1 MHPSSPVDRRA
12 LVRRHTVEQTTLDP
26 RSPVTVGN
34 GEFAVTVDLTGLQ
47 SLPAEYPVHKR
58 GHEPDREVPGTLLGT
73 QSQWAWHS
81 IAGERE
87 YSLEETT
94 RRYEV
99 DGRLVPYVEES
110 RRGTPGY
117 DANRWFRAN
126 PHRLDLG
133 RIGFVA
139 TPVHGADGDE
149 GDDDG
154 DGLVALRPT
163 DLTDTRQVLDLWT
176 GTVDSSF
183 SHRGAPVQVRTAVHP
198 TRDRVGVTVRSALAA
213 GLAIAVD
220 FPYGSSDWHNAADWD
235 SPDAHSTTVTAAPG
249 GWLVERRLD
258 DSAYRVHVAATGAE
272 LSHVEPHRVVLRP
285 TSDVVDAVLEFTTDG
300 RGDMVLLPG
309 RAGHEDTAP
318 EAGDAQEVL
327 RASGEHWQ
335 RFWESGAAVQLAGS
349 ADPRASELE
358 RRVVLSQYVTAVNCA
373 GSLPPQETGL
383 VCNSWRGKFHLEMH
397 WWHAAHF
404 PMWGRPEL
412 LRPSLGW
419 YRHALPLA
427 RATAQDQGYA
437 GARWPKQ
444 LGSVLRETPS
454 SIGVHLVWQQPH
466 VVYMSELV
474 HRVTGDDAFLREQAE
489 VVFASAEFMAAFAQE
504 GPDGFTLGP
513 PLVPAQESY
522 AGVRDRMS
530 NPPFEL
536 AYWRWALRTANA
548 WRERLGL
555 PVQERWAEVAEG
567 MVAPHVRD
575 GVYTGVDVE
584 PYTIRA
590 DHPSVLGALGIVPD
604 VGLVDPAVMRA
615 TYQDVLR
622 DWDWGSTWGWD
633 YPMMA
638 MTATRLGEPGWAV
651 DALMDTTG
659 KNVVLPNGHNHQT
672 ESLPLYLPGNGGL
685 LSAVALMAR
694 THLDGGAGFP
704 SDWDV
709 QLEGFP
715 ATV

>member
-1 MHPSSPVDRRA
+1 MYSHPIDRRA
-12 LVRRHTVEQTTLDP
+12 LVRRHDVEQTTLDP

-34 GEFAVTVDLTGLQ
+34 GEFALTVDLTGLQ
-47 SLPAEYPVHKR
+47 SMPDEYPVHKR
-58 GHEPDREVPGTLLGT
+58 GHEPDRETPGTLLGT

-81 IAGERE
+81 IAGDRE
-87 YSLEETT
+87 YALEETT

-110 RRGTPGY
+110 RPGTPGY

-133 RIGFVA
+133 RVGFVA
-139 TPVHGADGDE
+139 VPADDTA
-149 GDDDG
+149 G
-154 DGLVALRPT
+154 DGLVALRPG
-163 DLTDTRQVLDLWT
+163 DLSDTRQVLDLWS

-183 SHRGAPVQVRTAVHP
+183 THRGAPVRVRTAVHP
-198 TRDRVGVTVRSALAA
+198 TRDRVGVTVRSALTA
-213 GLAIAVD
+213 GLAVAVD

-235 SPDAHSTTVTAAPG
+235 SPDAHSTSVTPVAG

-258 DSAYRVHVAATGAE
+258 GSTYRVHIGATGAE

-285 TSDVVDAVLEFTTDG
+285 TADVVDAVVEFTTDG
-300 RGDMVLLPG
+300 RGDMVLLPA
-309 RAGHEDTAP
+309 RAGHESTATQ
-318 EAGDAQEVL
+318 AGDAQEVF
-327 RASGEHWQ
+327 RASSEHWQ
-335 RFWESGAAVQLAGS
+335 RFWESGAAVRLEGS
-349 ADPRASELE
+349 ADPRARELE

-427 RATAQDQGYA
+427 RATAQAQGYA

-466 VVYMSELV
+466 VIYLSELV

-489 VVFASAEFMAAFAQE
+489 IVFESAEFMADYARE
-504 GPDGFTLGP
+504 GADGFTLGP
-513 PLVPAQESY
+513 PIVPAQERY
-522 AGVRDRMS
+522 AGDRDRMS

-555 PVQERWAEVAEG
+555 PVQERWSDVAERI
-567 MVAPHVRD
+567 VAPHVRD

-584 PYTIRA
+584 PYTIRS
-590 DHPSVLGALGIVPD
+590 DHPSMLGALGIVPD
-604 VGLVDPAVMRA
+604 VGLIDPDVMRA

-651 DALMDTTG
+651 DALMDGAG

-672 ESLPLYLPGNGGL
+672 GSLPLYLPGNGGL
-685 LSAVALMAR
+685 LAAVALMAR
-694 THLDGGAGFP
+694 RHADRGDGFP

>member
-1 MHPSSPVDRRA
+1 MHPSNPIDRRA
-12 LVRRHTVEQTTLDP
+12 LVRRHNVEQTTLDP

-34 GEFAVTVDLTGLQ
+34 GELGFTVDLTGLQ
-47 SLPAEYPVHKR
+47 SMPGEYPVHRR
-58 GHEPDREVPGTLLGT
+58 GHEPDRDTPGTLLGT

-81 IAGERE
+81 VAGERE
-87 YSLEETT
+87 YELEETT

-139 TPVHGADGDE
+139 IE
-149 GDDDG
+149 GDNNGDDG
-154 DGLVALRPT
+154 ERLAALRPA
-163 DLTDTRQVLDLWT
+163 DLTDTRQVLDLWS
-176 GTVDSSF
+176 GTVDSAF
-183 SHRGAPVQVRTAVHP
+183 SHRDVPVRVRTAVHP
-198 TRDRVGVTVRSALAA
+198 TRDRIGVTVRSALAA

-235 SPDAHSTTVTAAPG
+235 SPDAHSTSVTAVPG
-249 GWLVERRLD
+249 GWLVERQLD

-272 LSHVEPHRVVLRP
+272 LEHVAPHRVVLRP
-285 TSDVVDAVLEFTTDG
+285 TADDVDVVVELTTDG
-300 RGDMVLLPG
+300 QGDMVLLPS
-309 RAGHEDTAP
+309 RAGHADTAAT
-318 EAGDAQEVL
+318 AGDAQDVH
-327 RASGEHWQ
+327 RAAAAHWQ
-335 RFWESGAAVQLAGS
+335 GFWESGAALQLAGTD
-349 ADPRASELE
+349 DPRARELE
-358 RRVVLSQYVTAVNCA
+358 RRVVLSQYVTAVNSA

-427 RATAQDQGYA
+427 RDTARAQGYA

-466 VVYMSELV
+466 VVYLSELV

-489 VVFASAEFMAAFAQE
+489 VVFASAEFMADFAQE

-522 AGVRDRMS
+522 AGERARLS

-555 PVQERWAEVAEG
+555 PVQERWAEVAED
-567 MVAPHVRD
+567 MTTPHVRD

-584 PYTIRA
+584 PYTIRT
-590 DHPSVLGALGIVPD
+590 DHPSMLGALGIVPD
-604 VGLVDPAVMRA
+604 VGLIDADVMRA

-622 DWDWGSTWGWD
+622 DWDWTTTWGWD

-651 DALMDTTG
+651 DALMNPAG

-685 LSAVALMAR
+685 LAAVALMAR
-694 THLDGGAGFP
+694 AHMDEPGGGAGFP

>member
-1 MHPSSPVDRRA
+1 MHPSHPIDRRA
-12 LVRRHTVEQTTLDP
+12 LVRRHNVEQTTLDP

-34 GEFAVTVDLTGLQ
+34 GELGFTVDLTGLQ
-47 SLPAEYPVHKR
+47 SLPGEYPVLKR
-58 GHEPDREVPGTLLGT
+58 GHEPDRDAPGTLLGT

-87 YSLEETT
+87 YTLEETT

-133 RIGFVA
+133 RVGFVA
-139 TPVHGADGDE
+139 AHDS
-149 GDDDG
+149 DG
-154 DGLVALRPT
+154 DGGRLAALRPG
-163 DLTDTRQVLDLWT
+163 DLTDTRQRLDLWT
-176 GTVDSSF
+176 GTVDSAF
-183 SHRGAPVQVRTAVHP
+183 SHKGVPVQVRTAVHP
-198 TRDRVGVTVRSALAA
+198 DRDRVGVTVRSALAA
-213 GLAIAVD
+213 GLAVAVD

-235 SPDAHSTTVTAAPG
+235 SPDAHSTDVTAVAG

-258 DSAYRVHVAATGAE
+258 DSTYRVHVGASGAE

-285 TSDVVDAVLEFTTDG
+285 TADVVDVTVEFTTDG
-300 RGDMVLLPG
+300 RGDMVLLPT
-309 RAGHEDTAP
+309 RADHADTAAT
-318 EAGDAQEVL
+318 AGDAQEVF
-327 RASGEHWQ
+327 RAAAAHWH
-335 RFWESGAAVQLAGS
+335 RFWESGAALQLAGT
-349 ADPRASELE
+349 ADPRALELE

-383 VCNSWRGKFHLEMH
+383 VCSSWRGKFHLEMH

-404 PMWGRPEL
+404 PMWGRAEL

-427 RATAQDQGYA
+427 RDTAHAQGYA

-466 VVYMSELV
+466 VVYLSELV
-474 HRVTGDDAFLREQAE
+474 HRVTGDDEFLREQAE
-489 VVFASAEFMAAFAQE
+489 VVFASAEFMASFAQK

-522 AGVRDRMS
+522 AGERARLS

-536 AYWRWALRTANA
+536 AYWRWTLRTANA

-555 PVQERWAEVAEG
+555 PVEEHWAEVAEG
-567 MVAPHVRD
+567 MVAPHVRG

-584 PYTIRA
+584 PYTIRT
-590 DHPSVLGALGIVPD
+590 DHPSMLGALGIVPD
-604 VGLVDPAVMRA
+604 VGLIDAAVMRA

-622 DWDWGSTWGWD
+622 DWDWTTTWGWD

-651 DALMDTTG
+651 DALMDPAG

-685 LSAVALMAR
+685 LAAVALMAR
-694 THLDGGAGFP
+694 AHMDEPAGGAGFP

-709 QLEGFP
+709 QAEGFP

>member
-1 MHPSSPVDRRA
+1 MHPSHHIDRRA
-12 LVRRHTVEQTTLDP
+12 LVRRHNVVQSSLDP

-47 SLPAEYPVHKR
+47 SMPGEYPVHKR
-58 GHEPDREVPGTLLGT
+58 GHEPDRETPGTLLGT

-81 IAGERE
+81 IPGDRE
-87 YSLEETT
+87 YTLDETT
-94 RRYEV
+94 AWYEV
-99 DGRLVPYVEES
+99 GDRLVPYVEE
-110 RRGTPGY
+110 RRPGTPGY
-117 DANRWFRAN
+117 EATRWFRAN

-139 TPVHGADGDE
+139 THG
-149 GDDDG
+149 DDG
-154 DGLVALRPT
+154 DGLVALRPS
-163 DLTDTRQVLDLWT
+163 DLADTGQVLDLWT

-183 SHRGAPVQVRTAVHP
+183 SHRDVPVRVRTAVHP
-198 TRDRVGVTVRSALAA
+198 TRDRLGVTVRSARAA

-235 SPDAHSTTVTAAPG
+235 SSDAHTTSVTPVAD

-258 DSAYRVHVAATGAE
+258 DSAYRVHVVVTGAE
-272 LSHVEPHRVVLRP
+272 LAQVGAHRLVLRP
-285 TSDVVDAVLEFTTDG
+285 TADVLDVAVEFTTDG
-300 RGDMVLLPG
+300 RGDMVLLPT
-309 RAGHEDTAP
+309 RAGHESTAAR
-318 EAGDAQEVL
+318 AGDAQEVF
-327 RASGEHWQ
+327 RAASEHWR
-335 RFWESGAAVQLAGS
+335 RFWESGAALQLTGT
-349 ADPRASELE
+349 ADPRAHELE

-412 LRPSLGW
+412 LEPSLAW

-427 RATAQDQGYA
+427 QATARDQGYA

-444 LGSVLRETPS
+444 LGSALRETPS

-466 VVYMSELV
+466 VIYLCELV
-474 HRVTGDDAFLREQAE
+474 HRVAGDDAFLREHAE
-489 VVFASAEFMAAFAQE
+489 IVFESAAFMADFAQE
-504 GPDGFTLGP
+504 GDDGFTLGP
-513 PLVPAQESY
+513 PLVPAQECY
-522 AGVRDRMS
+522 AGDRSRMS

-536 AYWRWALRTANA
+536 AYWRWALRAANA

-555 PVQERWAEVAEG
+555 PVQERWADVADRI
-567 MVAPHVRD
+567 VAPHVRD

-584 PYTIRA
+584 PYTIRT
-590 DHPSVLGALGIVPD
+590 DHPSMLGALGIVPD
-604 VGLVDPAVMRA
+604 VGLVDADIMRA

-638 MTATRLGEPGWAV
+638 MTASRLGEAGWAV
-651 DALMDTTG
+651 DALMDGAG

-672 ESLPLYLPGNGGL
+672 ASLPLYLPGNGGL
-685 LSAVALMAR
+685 LAAVALMAQR
-694 THLDGGAGFP
+694 HAQSGDGFP
-704 SDWDV
+704 LGWQV
-709 QLEGFP
+709 EVEGFP
-715 ATV
+715 AAV